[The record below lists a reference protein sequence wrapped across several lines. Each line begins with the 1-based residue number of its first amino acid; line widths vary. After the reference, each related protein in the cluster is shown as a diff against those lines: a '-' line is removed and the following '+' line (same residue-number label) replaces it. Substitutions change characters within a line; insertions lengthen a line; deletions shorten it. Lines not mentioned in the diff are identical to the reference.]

1 MGDFTPHDLPKRVLP
16 KADISDF
23 VAPEIIK
30 SKSYSEKDFSLIKK
44 IQGELVNKGVIS
56 NDDGL
61 NENNAQ
67 SLNEIL
73 SFMSEANEGAQSE
86 QDYNPEYYNEE
97 LITELEQ
104 QGLINREDFENPAL
118 DGVDDFGEQVYDDMR
133 SVASYSDAEAEIDTE
148 ADVNTKSDVDTDD
161 NTDSVDE
168 NFSDTN
174 YIPHVSTESDWRGRT
189 LINLS
194 DGSGTIGRII

>member
-1 MGDFTPHDLPKRVLP
+1 MGDFTPHDLPKRTLP

-61 NENNAQ
+61 NENNTQ

-73 SFMSEANEGAQSE
+73 GFMSEANEGAQSE
-86 QDYNPEYYNEE
+86 QDYNPEYYNEK
-97 LITELEQ
+97 LIAELEQ
-104 QGLINREDFENPAL
+104 QGLMVREDFENPAL

-133 SVASYSDAEAEIDTE
+133 RVASYSEAEAEIDTE
-148 ADVNTKSDVDTDD
+148 ADVSTDD
-161 NTDSVDE
+161 NADSVDE
-168 NFSDTN
+168 NFSDAT
-174 YIPHVSTESDWRGRT
+174 YTPHVSTESDWRGRT